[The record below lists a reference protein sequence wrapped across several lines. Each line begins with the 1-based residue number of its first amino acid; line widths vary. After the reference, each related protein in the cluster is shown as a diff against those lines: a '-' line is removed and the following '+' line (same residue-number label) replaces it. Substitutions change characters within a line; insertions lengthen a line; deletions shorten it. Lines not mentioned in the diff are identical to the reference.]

1 MNDARQEKLPKRHV
15 PRGLDRRVGMRR
27 LSAVLWPAFVG
38 AVAMTVAL
46 YFVPES
52 WKLPPETPTAAA
64 VTFGVCWLL
73 ALIPAAFAN
82 ALAGPFTGRIDDA
95 R

>member
-1 MNDARQEKLPKRHV
+1 MNDTRDEELLKRHV

-27 LSAVLWPAFVG
+27 LSAVLWSAFLG
-38 AVAMTVAL
+38 AVAMVVTL
-46 YFVPES
+46 YFMPEQ
-52 WKLPPETPTAAA
+52 WTLPPDTPAAAA

-82 ALAGPFTGRIDDA
+82 ALAGPISGKFDDA